1 LERGRPLQ
9 SKSNDLEIKF
19 QKLYNKKIGAESAS
33 RVLHTD
39 RKTAYKYY
47 KRFSR
52 EIRIVTME
60 NLYTEGVSRLKQQ
73 IQSYDN
79 LLFELYYSLDM
90 INQQINKKSADDIPQ
105 YLQNQKITTI
115 KEIRNILK
123 EKALVELDIPMSNSI
138 VGLVE
143 GVISR
148 RAKF

>member
-1 LERGRPLQ
+1 MQRGRPLESQ
-9 SKSNDLEIKF
+9 SNLLEIEF
-19 QKLYNKKIGAESAS
+19 QKLYNKNIGAESAS
-33 RVLHTD
+33 RVLDTD

-52 EIRIVTME
+52 EIHIVTME
-60 NLYTEGVSRLKQQ
+60 NLHTEGVSRLKQQ

-90 INQQINKKSADDIPQ
+90 INQQINKKSEDGIPQ
-105 YLQNQKITTI
+105 YLQNQKISTI

-123 EKALVELDIPMSNSI
+123 EKALVELDIPRSNSI
-138 VGLVE
+138 VELVE

>member
-1 LERGRPLQ
+1 MERGRPLQ

-73 IQSYDN
+73 TQSYDN
-79 LLFELYYSLDM
+79 LLLELYDSLDM
-90 INQQINKKSADDIPQ
+90 INQQINKKSEDGIPQ
-105 YLQNQKITTI
+105 YLQNQKISTI
-115 KEIRNILK
+115 KEIKNIIK
-123 EKALVELDIPMSNSI
+123 EKASVELDIPVEVSI
-138 VGLVE
+138 KELVE
-143 GVISR
+143 GVISE